1 MICGENAP
9 YRQQVHVVVRPYPQ
23 PWHASSTLMHESAL
37 ASARL
42 ALSDRLALEDVSRN
56 AFWQYS
62 YALFKAQERWFDD
75 AVRDKTADQI
85 RGELASLAVDA
96 LGERTSILELRGEPI
111 TQALRNWTRV
121 GDGNAGSPIVPDLK
135 YCIKVGRQNSI
146 HITPTA
152 RTYHT
157 GAY

>member
-1 MICGENAP
+1 M
-9 YRQQVHVVVRPYPQ
+9 
-23 PWHASSTLMHESAL
+23 
-37 ASARL
+37 
-42 ALSDRLALEDVSRN
+42 
-56 AFWQYS
+56 
-62 YALFKAQERWFDD
+62 
-75 AVRDKTADQI
+75 RDKTADQI